1 MPCTLWGL
9 SEQMGGASWGLPP
22 ARAFLPLFCSP
33 PTLAVLAQS
42 TPEGH
47 WFLQREGTRGTWPG
61 PGPCCHPG
69 LPSAGLALPRVPV
82 VGVPPCGFCQAQQ
95 RARRL
100 QRGRPLSWDATG
112 TCWPTPSPTQS
123 KPNPEENRINGTQIS
138 FPPHRRRGL
147 LGGGDTVC
155 GGGAWCSGHEI
166 SWTTLPEALL
176 STVSRCLRRDK
187 DQGHPQGTEPPL
199 PGTEAPW
206 WAGQR
211 GGLPLQPPP
220 GFGRFPSPPFPVL
233 STGRRARK
241 PPQSPSRGWTLKDCE
256 EVALGHLLRRETQPV
271 QCCHLSGAWPG
282 TCLHCTATKGC
293 GGPSAAHFAEQAL
306 GAPGNKLR

>member
-1 MPCTLWGL
+1 MQRGPAGPPPPPLRANLIPRKTESMETKFPSLRTD
-9 SEQMGGASWGLPP
+9 GGVSWGEGI
-22 ARAFLPLFCSP
+22 LF
-33 PTLAVLAQS
+33 V
-42 TPEGH
+42 
-47 WFLQREGTRGTWPG
+47 
-61 PGPCCHPG
+61 
-69 LPSAGLALPRVPV
+69 
-82 VGVPPCGFCQAQQ
+82 
-95 RARRL
+95 
-100 QRGRPLSWDATG
+100 
-112 TCWPTPSPTQS
+112 
-123 KPNPEENRINGTQIS
+123 
-138 FPPHRRRGL
+138 
-147 LGGGDTVC
+147 

-176 STVSRCLRRDK
+176 STVSRCLRRDE

-256 EVALGHLLRRETQPV
+256 EVALGHLLRRETQPQLV

-306 GAPGNKLR
+306 GAPGNKLRKEVGAGAGQWVGAGSPPGRIARAGPGSQ